1 MLYGYTSDEV
11 GKAAIEEWQ
20 SKVPAEW
27 GSSYQG
33 ERIDGPLGIWFH
45 NLTITSVAVV
55 SWAQKQEVE
64 EGDVIMSINGK
75 DFLEFRHHP
84 KV

>member
-27 GSSYQG
+27 GTSYQG
-33 ERIDGPLGIWFH
+33 ERVDLVW
-45 NLTITSVAVV
+45 SVTTMDFCTV
-55 SWAQKQEVE
+55 SQ
-64 EGDVIMSINGK
+64 
-75 DFLEFRHHP
+75 R
-84 KV
+84 